1 LWIVHYN
8 LPDMVMINVGINDS
22 AIFSQSSVQK
32 YWHHYYEVHKGI
44 KLIVVDDDRSSE
56 LDQKVLKN
64 DRY

>member
-1 LWIVHYN
+1 
-8 LPDMVMINVGINDS
+8 MVMINVGINDS

-32 YWHHYYEVHKGI
+32 CWHHYYEVHKGI
-44 KLIVVDDDRSSE
+44 KLIVVNDDRSSE